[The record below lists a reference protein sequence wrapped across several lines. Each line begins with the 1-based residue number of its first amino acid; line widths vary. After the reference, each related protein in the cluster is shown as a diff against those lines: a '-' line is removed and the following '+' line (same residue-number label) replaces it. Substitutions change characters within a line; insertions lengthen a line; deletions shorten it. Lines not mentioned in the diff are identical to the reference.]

1 VMERLGGDV
10 ARELARFGPQA
21 RLGELVERWSDA
33 VGESIARNAW
43 PARIQRDGTL
53 VVHASSSA
61 WVFELTHLEATI
73 RERLGELAPPRL
85 RFVPGALP
93 EADRPVSTE
102 ATLAVAE
109 AAPEDVSRGS
119 EIAAAIGGDELRTLV
134 ARAAAMS
141 LARARS
147 DRGF

>member
-1 VMERLGGDV
+1 MERLGGDV

-21 RLGELVERWSDA
+21 RFGKLVERWPAA
-33 VGESIARNAW
+33 VGASIARNAW

-73 RERLGELAPPRL
+73 KERLGDLTPPRL
-85 RFVPGALP
+85 RFVPGPLP
-93 EADRPVSTE
+93 EADRPSSAKATPTVSEVTSE
-102 ATLAVAE
+102 E
-109 AAPEDVSRGS
+109 AAQGS
-119 EIAAAIGGDELRTLV
+119 EIAAAIGDEELRILV
-134 ARAAAMS
+134 ARAAAAS

-147 DRGF
+147 DRSF